1 MGQMFFINKIPTLQS
16 GGRETAG
23 PSERDMV
30 CCTCY
35 RFFIVTTRTWAEAER
50 QPCPY
55 CHSRETTAM
64 LGEYH
69 YASPVLVPDGKGGY
83 R

>member
-1 MGQMFFINKIPTLQS
+1 MPLQIIIPMPVIRT

-23 PSERDMV
+23 PSDRDMV
-30 CCTCY
+30 CCFCY
-35 RFFIVTTRTWAEAER
+35 RFFIVSTRTWAEAER
-50 QPCPY
+50 TPCPY
-55 CHSRETTAM
+55 CHSLDTTAM

-69 YASPVLVPDGKGGY
+69 NARPVLVPDGKGGY